1 MKRGWVYSGELG
13 AEALAQL
20 IERLPERV
28 LVSWELSR
36 LDFPNGVELRDAG
49 SAFNREAEVRWEKI
63 TEGRY
68 RVWVLSDVERN
79 DLPEALKPMEGEWEI
94 AKSETRLLNLEDR
107 RFAPQFEVY
116 PVVNA
121 REARLICRVFYRDK
135 VATFVSPR
143 EVTSDAQESER

>member
-1 MKRGWVYSGELG
+1 MNQGWVYSGELG

-28 LVSWELSR
+28 LLSWELSR

-49 SAFNREAEVRWEKI
+49 CAFNREVEIRWEKI

-79 DLPEALKPMEGEWEI
+79 DLSEALKPVSGNWEI
-94 AKSETRLLNLEDR
+94 SESKTRLINLEDK
-107 RFAPQFEVY
+107 RFSPQFEVY
-116 PVVNA
+116 PVVRT
-121 REARLICRVFYRDK
+121 REALLTTRVFYRDK
-135 VATFVSPR
+135 IATFVSPR
-143 EVTSDAQESER
+143 EVTSDAEESGR